1 MNLVLI
7 SLFFVVTLSLTICNG
22 VNVKLMLFF
31 VSEDSPECP
40 PVRHLKSYIA
50 PDESIAARGDNMD

>member
-1 MNLVLI
+1 
-7 SLFFVVTLSLTICNG
+7 
-22 VNVKLMLFF
+22 MLFF

-50 PDESIAARGDNMD
+50 PDESIAARSDNMD